1 MLPAPSMAM
10 PSGVWI
16 LAAIRLTVVAGVA
29 VISSA
34 RNGVNLTAG
43 DFADPGTGTHIYV
56 PGGVYQDTFRVGY
69 GGRCGRTALSGER
82 LASVAGDRGERA
94 GGAEFEDTVVV
105 ALGEVEITGRVES
118 HAVRREE
125 VHGGG
130 GLAVASVGQFAMAGD
145 GVHYVGLCESGG
157 ERRYPRQNC
166 ASKGLHKLS
175 QMLER
180 PRQEIKG

>member
-1 MLPAPSMAM
+1 MAAAVAGPASPANVSLPLPA
-10 PSGVWI
+10 
-16 LAAIRLTVVAGVA
+16 TVV
-29 VISSA
+29 
-34 RNGVNLTAG
+34 
-43 DFADPGTGTHIYV
+43 
-56 PGGVYQDTFRVGY
+56 
-69 GGRCGRTALSGER
+69 
-82 LASVAGDRGERA
+82 SVA